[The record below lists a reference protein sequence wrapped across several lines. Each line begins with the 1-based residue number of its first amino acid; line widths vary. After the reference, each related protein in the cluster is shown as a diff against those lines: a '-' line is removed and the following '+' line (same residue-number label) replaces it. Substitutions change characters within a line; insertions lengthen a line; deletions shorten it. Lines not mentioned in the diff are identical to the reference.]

1 MTVRSETNES
11 ITVWT
16 RTCGCGASESVTC
29 IGVPA
34 KPPVFDGWTYNH
46 RGLVLCPECAKSGTA
61 PVVT

>member
-1 MTVRSETNES
+1 MTVRIEHGES
-11 ITVWT
+11 TTVWT
-16 RTCGCGASESVTC
+16 RTCGCGASESVTF

-46 RGLVLCPECAKSGTA
+46 RGLVLCPKCTKPRTA